1 GTLTTNN
8 HKVSSG
14 GYSAEAG
21 IKPRTLNMGSSEFNV
36 TSSNSGAFAAKST
49 LLTLNAGTSHIRFT
63 GLGNC
68 KLWSNAGQ
76 HYNNVTFENTGT
88 GTL

>member
-1 GTLTTNN
+1 
-8 HKVSSG
+8 
-14 GYSAEAG
+14 
-21 IKPRTLNMGSSEFNV
+21 
-36 TSSNSGAFAAKST
+36 SNSGAFAAKST

-88 GTL
+88 GTLGYSNPTGKVYYNRVEFKGDGVLVSDNE